1 MDASR
6 FQQLSRCFEEAR
18 VLPPEEQSNYLTS
31 LESSDPEL
39 GASLRTLLTAHA
51 QPGHGF
57 ADARL
62 ALPPELLDTSATPP
76 ADELIP
82 HPEQIDRYRVVR
94 VLGEG
99 GMGTVY
105 LAEQTEPVQREVA
118 LKLIKPGMDS
128 RSIVARFEAE
138 RQTLAMMEHPGIVK
152 ILDGGV
158 TERGLPYFV
167 MEYVK
172 GEPITEY
179 CDRLRLTV
187 PQRVKLFIQVCEVV
201 QHAHMKG
208 VIHRDLKPSNIL
220 VEQHSGGSLPRIIDF
235 GIARAMHAS
244 SDDPHRLTHAGTL
257 IGTPAYMSPEQ
268 AAHREELIDT
278 RSDVYSL
285 GAILYELLTGDTPID
300 RNTLRTSSLADLQ
313 RMIRE
318 VDPIK
323 PSSRIARLATPDA
336 DRYAR
341 HRGTERH
348 ALRRRVRGEFE
359 WIVMKCLE
367 KDRDRRYESAG
378 QLAADL
384 RHALAHEPVLAGPPS
399 AWYRLRKFAVR
410 NQVAVAS
417 AAVIA
422 LTLVITSAV
431 SVRYAMREAEQRV
444 LAEQREAQLS
454 QILAFQTDMFDTL
467 DIEAMGRTMHDR
479 LEEKLRDSL
488 AADEL
493 DEHHT
498 ALAVAAFDRMWRG
511 VSPTDLAREVF
522 DEHMLRRASAS
533 LEAQFL
539 DQPLVEASL
548 RHSLSIIYGNIGIYE
563 PNAEHIRRAYELRR
577 QTLGSR
583 HPDTLR
589 SLHHVGASLELTE
602 QFAEAEATY
611 RAAYL
616 GLREAIGDRHID
628 TRHALTGIVRTLRIQ
643 QQYDEAEAEIHQAMT
658 RIGATESLEDA
669 ADADLLSERA
679 RLAMHRGDLDAAER
693 LMQRTYEIR
702 SRVLGRERNHTLTA
716 LNDLGIIRM
725 RLGRLEEA
733 QRDLSEV
740 VAQREALLGRLH
752 PHTMIAMN
760 NLAIVHRRLGRL
772 DDAEASYRTLL
783 DARRRVSGE
792 DHSSTLALELNL
804 GVLLQSQGRLDEAE
818 PLVKRAYER
827 RLAQSGPDSLETL
840 AALSVMGG
848 LKQLQGDPD
857 EAEAAYLAV
866 HAGRRTI
873 LGVHHRDTLAA
884 FRNLFQ
890 FRLQQSRFASAEA
903 QLHDH
908 HDAMTAAF
916 GSEHPHVRELAE
928 LAIRLYTLWHEAE
941 PAHTHEEHR
950 LTWQEKLAASGSIEP

>member
-18 VLPPEEQSNYLTS
+18 VLPPDEQSGYLTAIDAR
-31 LESSDPEL
+31 DPEL
-39 GASLRTLLTAHA
+39 ARSLRKLLTAHA
-51 QPGHGF
+51 QPGQGF

-62 ALPPELLDTSATPP
+62 ALPPELLDNSASPSLNET
-76 ADELIP
+76 IP
-82 HPEQIDRYRVVR
+82 HPEQIDRFRIMR

-105 LAEQTEPVQREVA
+105 LTEQTEPVQREVA

-187 PQRVKLFIQVCEVV
+187 PKRIKLFIKVCEIV

-220 VEQHSGGSLPRIIDF
+220 VEQLSSGALPRIIDF
-235 GIARAMHAS
+235 GIARAVHATN
-244 SDDPHRLTHAGTL
+244 DDKHRLTIAGTL

-268 AAHREELIDT
+268 AANREELVDT

-318 VDPIK
+318 IDAVK
-323 PSSRIARLATPDA
+323 PSSRLARLAISDA
-336 DRYAR
+336 DRYAQ

-348 ALRRRVRGEFE
+348 ALRRKVRGELE

-378 QLAADL
+378 LLATDL
-384 RHALAHEPVLAGPPS
+384 RHALAHQPVIAGPPS
-399 AWYRLRKFAVR
+399 AWYRLRKFAIR
-410 NQVAVAS
+410 NQAAVAS

-422 LTLVITSAV
+422 MTLIATSAV

-479 LEEKLRDSL
+479 LEEKLRENL

-493 DEHHT
+493 DAQQT
-498 ALAVAAFDRMWRG
+498 TLAVAAFDRMWRG

-522 DEHMLRRASAS
+522 DEHMLRRASLA
-533 LEAQFL
+533 LEAQFI

-548 RHSLSIIYGNIGIYE
+548 RHSLSIIYGNIGIYQ
-563 PNAEHIRRAYELRR
+563 PGAEHIRRAYELRN
-577 QTLGSR
+577 QTLGPA

-589 SLHHVGASLELTE
+589 SLHHLGGSLELRE
-602 QFAEAEATY
+602 QFAEAETMY

-643 QQYDEAEAEIHQAMT
+643 QRYDDAEAEIQQALV
-658 RIGATESLEDA
+658 RLGESDSLEDA
-669 ADADLLSERA
+669 ADADLLSEQA
-679 RLAMHRGDLDAAER
+679 RLALHRGDLGAAEQ

-702 SRVLGRERNHTLTA
+702 TRVLGRDRNHTLTA

-725 RLGRLEEA
+725 RMGRLEDA
-733 QRDLSEV
+733 LRDLSEV
-740 VAQREALLGRLH
+740 VAQREMLLGRHH

-772 DDAEASYRTLL
+772 DDAEASYRALL

-818 PLVKRAYER
+818 PLVKNVYER
-827 RLAQSGPDSLETL
+827 RVAQFGPDSLETL
-840 AALSVMGG
+840 AALNVLGG
-848 LKQLQGDPD
+848 LRQLQGNLT
-857 EAEAAYLAV
+857 EAEAAYSAV
-866 HAGRRTI
+866 HDGRRTT
-873 LGVHHRDTLAA
+873 LGMHHRDTFAA
-884 FRNLFQ
+884 FRNLFYV
-890 FRLQQSRFASAEA
+890 RLNQRHFTTAEV
-903 QLHDH
+903 QLQDH
-908 HDAMTAAF
+908 HDAMSDEF
-916 GSEHPHVRELAE
+916 GSEHPQVRDLAE
-928 LAIRLYTLWHEAE
+928 LATRLYTLWHEAE
-941 PAHTHEEHR
+941 PEHGHEQR
-950 LTWQEKLAASGSIEP
+950 MLAWQEILAASGSAEP